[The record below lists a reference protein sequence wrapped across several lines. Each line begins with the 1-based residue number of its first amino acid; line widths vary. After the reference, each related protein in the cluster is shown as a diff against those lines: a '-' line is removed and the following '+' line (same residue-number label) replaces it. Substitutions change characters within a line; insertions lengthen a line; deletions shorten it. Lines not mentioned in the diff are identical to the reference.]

1 MFVPALLSSDKF
13 LFLVIT
19 LMYTELVIELC
30 PTKVP
35 GFCDMRKFEFKE
47 PPNVPKLLEVP
58 DCIGLPQPFPFLV
71 DNSNK

>member
-1 MFVPALLSSDKF
+1 MFVPALLSSDQF

-19 LMYTELVIELC
+19 LINTELVIELC

-58 DCIGLPQPFPFLV
+58 DRIGLPQLFPFLV
-71 DNSNK
+71 GDSNQ

>member
-1 MFVPALLSSDKF
+1 
-13 LFLVIT
+13 
-19 LMYTELVIELC
+19 MYTELVIELC
-30 PTKVP
+30 QTKVP

-58 DCIGLPQPFPFLV
+58 DWIGLLQLFPFLV